1 VRGLQTKIEELQYVN
16 QVLRTKENERE
27 QELDQIKEQM
37 LKHHSVMVDILDKF
51 EVLEKGQKNDV
62 AKKLIDSGM
71 YIPK

>member
-1 VRGLQTKIEELQYVN
+1 
-16 QVLRTKENERE
+16 
-27 QELDQIKEQM
+27 M

-51 EVLEKGQKNDV
+51 EVLEKRQKKDV